1 MEPVGVGYIAN
12 LAKEIGLIK
21 AVKDKLVRHPDPA
34 AEKLAAALLE
44 LSKVFSEL
52 DRALTK
58 YKALSFYESQDPVER
73 KQERDTLVQLEG
85 GELRTEMKRA
95 KTHCKKIWN
104 IYLKFLDPWFRRVLN
119 ESDQVALS
127 SVFSEMDVADSH
139 FLEEIEAL
147 AKWLSERASETLE
160 LVDAG
165 KIEEANKHIRA
176 ARIDTRKQ
184 QETIVNAI
192 GTLFDLEAEFT
203 KMSGAV

>member
-1 MEPVGVGYIAN
+1 MESVGFEYITN
-12 LAKEIGLIK
+12 LAKDVGLIK

-44 LSKVFSEL
+44 LSKVFTEL
-52 DRALTK
+52 ERGLTK
-58 YKALSFYESQDPVER
+58 YNALSFYESQDSVER

-104 IYLKFLDPWFRRVLN
+104 IYLKFLNPWFRSVLN
-119 ESDQVALS
+119 ESDQVALA
-127 SVFSEMDVADSH
+127 SVFSEMDEADSH

-147 AKWLSERASETLE
+147 AKWLSDRARETLD

-184 QETIVNAI
+184 QEAIVNAI
-192 GTLFDLEAEFT
+192 GTLLDLEAEFT
-203 KMSGAV
+203 EVSRAV